1 MDQQIV
7 ISSLLE
13 KYASGSITEGEQ
25 KELADRLQ
33 SVDEPIFI
41 KLMEQYQ
48 LTVLQSGE
56 YRQPDSGLYE
66 RIRKRIYELEAE
78 TRPPVKM
85 VWWWAAASILLVITA
100 AYLWFKPATQK
111 EQVLV
116 KQVPAGNDI
125 LPGGDKAILT
135 LADGTT
141 IVLDSAA
148 NGSLAQQGNMSIEKL
163 ADGQI
168 VYRPVE
174 SNAGE
179 VLMNTM
185 STPRGGQYQLT
196 LPDGTKVWLNAASSI
211 TYPNVFVEG
220 QRKVKIKGEVYL
232 EVKKNTGKPFIVD
245 VDGRSSIEVLG
256 TIFNINSYPDEAGIK
271 TTLIE
276 GSVRVS
282 GDGQKA
288 VLNPGQQAISQGTGQ
303 PFRIVN
309 HPDLE
314 QVLAWKNG
322 YFNFQDLSFPEV
334 ARQLERWYSIEVVY
348 EAKVPD
354 IQFKGD
360 MDRGV
365 SLSDIIGLF
374 KDWGLKA
381 RIEGRKLI
389 IE

>member
-220 QRKVKIKGEVYL
+220 QRKVKIKGEVDR
-232 EVKKNTGKPFIVD
+232 K
-245 VDGRSSIEVLG
+245 
-256 TIFNINSYPDEAGIK
+256 
-271 TTLIE
+271 
-276 GSVRVS
+276 SVV
-282 GDGQKA
+282 
-288 VLNPGQQAISQGTGQ
+288 
-303 PFRIVN
+303 
-309 HPDLE
+309 
-314 QVLAWKNG
+314 
-322 YFNFQDLSFPEV
+322 
-334 ARQLERWYSIEVVY
+334 
-348 EAKVPD
+348 
-354 IQFKGD
+354 
-360 MDRGV
+360 
-365 SLSDIIGLF
+365 
-374 KDWGLKA
+374 
-381 RIEGRKLI
+381 
-389 IE
+389 